1 MFLFRW
7 VFTLLVCAVLF
18 WFATTVPLG
27 KRPLLGHLRAIFA
40 TQEAR
45 DLADGT
51 KEEAAKM
58 ADRVRQELSST
69 SGDGGLEKKTSPR
82 KH

>member
-7 VFTLLVCAVLF
+7 AFTLLIFAVVV
-18 WFATTVPLG
+18 WFATSVPLG
-27 KRPLLGHLRAIFA
+27 KRPLFGHLKAIFA

-58 ADRVRQELSST
+58 ADRMRQELSSPDGAGGVEKGT
-69 SGDGGLEKKTSPR
+69 SSKKR
-82 KH
+82 